1 MINKIEIKAF
11 FKWGE
16 ATPENAF
23 KFCNE
28 MIKTGMPN
36 VDPDKRI
43 ERINKYHL
51 RGITYEELK
60 ANYTKNELGD

>member
-1 MINKIEIKAF
+1 MIQIKAF

-23 KFCNE
+23 EFCNE
-28 MIKTGMPN
+28 MIKSGMPN

-43 ERINKYHL
+43 ERINKHHL
-51 RGITYEELK
+51 RGITYQELMK
-60 ANYTKNELGD
+60 QVKKDDK